1 MQVDFVHENIPRGV
15 PADAALCMFRITQEA
30 LRNTKRH
37 SGANRAE
44 VRLEQLEGRLHLS
57 VSDCGRGFN
66 SNKPP
71 AERGIGI
78 HSMEERLRLLGRELQ
93 IQSRPM
99 EGTRIDAWLPL
110 KMASAA

>member
-1 MQVDFVHENIPRGV
+1 MRMFPVPSQQMPRYV
-15 PADAALCMFRITQEA
+15 CFASP
-30 LRNTKRH
+30 KRH
-37 SGANRAE
+37 SGTNWAE
-44 VRLEQLEGRLHLS
+44 VRLEQQDRRLHLS
-57 VSDCGRGFN
+57 VSDHGRGFN
-66 SNKPP
+66 SNRSP

-78 HSMEERLRLLGRELQ
+78 RSIEERLRLLAGELE